1 MSEIKGFVNDSK
13 LPSQLK
19 EYFATSESIKA
30 VITKKTLSEIEDLYI
45 YYTSL
50 YKFDTSEFS
59 AYTITSLKKCKD
71 LDSFYYYLKKVI
83 DTNLDL
89 KSKDKSFNSSN
100 DYSFLKNDVV
110 DILFK
115 EAAVEF
121 CDFIDNI
128 YKKNKNLNLKKTYIS
143 LGKLELINEL
153 IPNPDYNKILIS
165 GKRVL
170 EQHENNEA

>member
-1 MSEIKGFVNDSK
+1 MSEIETFANSSK

-19 EYFATSESIKA
+19 EYFTASESIKA

-50 YKFDTSEFS
+50 YRFDTSEFS

-89 KSKDKSFNSSN
+89 KSKDRSFNSNS
-100 DYSFLKNDVV
+100 DYFDSQNAVADKTFIDVV
-110 DILFK
+110 L
-115 EAAVEF
+115 EF
-121 CDFIDNI
+121 CDLIDKV
-128 YKKNKNLNLKKTYIS
+128 YKKNENLNFKKTYIS
-143 LGKLELINEL
+143 LGKLELINKL
-153 IPNPDYNKILIS
+153 ITNPIYEKVLIS

-170 EQHENNEA
+170 EEHENTKA

>member
-1 MSEIKGFVNDSK
+1 MKDFINGSK

-19 EYFATSESIKA
+19 EYFTTSESIKG
-30 VITKKTLSEIEDLYI
+30 IINKKLLSEIEDLYI

-50 YKFDTSEFS
+50 YIFDTSEFS

-89 KSKDKSFNSSN
+89 KSKDKSFNSSS
-100 DYSFLKNDVV
+100 DYLFLKNEVV

-115 EAAVEF
+115 DAVVEF
-121 CDFIDNI
+121 CDFIDYI
-128 YKKNKNLNLKKTYIS
+128 YKKNENLNLKKTYIS
-143 LGKLELINEL
+143 LGKLELINKL
-153 IPNPDYNKILIS
+153 ITNPHYKKIENS
-165 GKRVL
+165 GKVVL
-170 EQHENNEA
+170 EQHENTKA